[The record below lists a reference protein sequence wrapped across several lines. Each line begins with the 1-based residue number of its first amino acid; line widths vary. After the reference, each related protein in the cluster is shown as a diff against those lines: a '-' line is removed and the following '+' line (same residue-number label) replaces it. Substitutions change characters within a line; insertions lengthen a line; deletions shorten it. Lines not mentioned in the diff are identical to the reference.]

1 MNANPHHLPHPDT
14 AMKMTVPFGA
24 HQQIPV
30 SVKLPLSWGK
40 VESYVLT
47 KIARF
52 AKNIPNDAA
61 FRLDALLV

>member
-1 MNANPHHLPHPDT
+1 MLLFFHEKVAVLAVFRLHEIPMSVNLP
-14 AMKMTVPFGA
+14 F
-24 HQQIPV
+24 
-30 SVKLPLSWGK
+30 SWGK
-40 VESYVLT
+40 VVSYVLT

>member
-1 MNANPHHLPHPDT
+1 M
-14 AMKMTVPFGA
+14 
-24 HQQIPV
+24 
-30 SVKLPLSWGK
+30 KLPLSRGK
-40 VESYVLT
+40 KISYVLT